1 MVITKLALP
10 RRTFIR
16 GIGATVALPFLD
28 AMVPAMKAQ
37 SKGAP
42 RFTAIYC
49 GNGANMFDWTPP
61 TEGVGFTMS
70 PSLTPLE
77 PFRDRLAVFTGLDNF
92 QATDQGD
99 VGGQHPR
106 AAPAFMSCAHPKQTE
121 GSDVQAGTTIDQM
134 IAEQICRDTKLP
146 SLEVSVDRNDVVGAC
161 DHGYACAYMNS
172 MSWKTPTTPLPSE
185 TNPRFVF
192 ERMFG
197 IGATAEE
204 RLARARE
211 DRSILDA
218 LTEEI
223 ASLRRRLGS
232 SDRTKLAQ
240 YFDAVRDV
248 EQRILK
254 AESTNSDFSVPEQPV
269 GVPETFKEYIELMFD
284 LQVLAFQADITR
296 VSSLMMAREN
306 VNRSYPEIGLPEAHH
321 SISHHGN
328 NPEKMKGY
336 TKLNTYHVET
346 LTYYLNKLKA
356 IPEGDG
362 NLLDNTVV
370 LFGSGMSDGNVHNN
384 YNVPVIVVGGQ
395 ALQVKGNRH
404 TKYPKG
410 TPLAN
415 LMLGVMDRFG
425 VQSEKFGDS
434 TSEIDLLTL

>member
-1 MVITKLALP
+1 M
-10 RRTFIR
+10 
-16 GIGATVALPFLD
+16 
-28 AMVPAMKAQ
+28 
-37 SKGAP
+37 
-42 RFTAIYC
+42 
-49 GNGANMFDWTPP
+49 
-61 TEGVGFTMS
+61 
-70 PSLTPLE
+70 
-77 PFRDRLAVFTGLDNF
+77 
-92 QATDQGD
+92 
-99 VGGQHPR
+99 
-106 AAPAFMSCAHPKQTE
+106 
-121 GSDVQAGTTIDQM
+121 
-134 IAEQICRDTKLP
+134 
-146 SLEVSVDRNDVVGAC
+146 
-161 DHGYACAYMNS
+161 
-172 MSWKTPTTPLPSE
+172 
-185 TNPRFVF
+185 
-192 ERMFG
+192 
-197 IGATAEE
+197 
-204 RLARARE
+204 
-211 DRSILDA
+211 
-218 LTEEI
+218 
-223 ASLRRRLGS
+223 
-232 SDRTKLAQ
+232 
-240 YFDAVRDV
+240 
-248 EQRILK
+248 
-254 AESTNSDFSVPEQPV
+254 PEQPV

-328 NPEKMKGY
+328 NPEKMKAY

-356 IPEGDG
+356 IPDGDS

>member
-28 AMVPAMKAQ
+28 AMVPAMRAQAKA
-37 SKGAP
+37 AP

-49 GNGANMFDWTPP
+49 GNGANMFDWTPS
-61 TEGVGFTMS
+61 TEGAGFTLS

-77 PFRDRLAVFTGLDNF
+77 PFRNRLAVFSGLDNF

-121 GSDVQAGTTIDQM
+121 GSDVEAGTTIDQM
-134 IAEQICRDTKLP
+134 IAAHICLDTKLP

-223 ASLRRRLGS
+223 SMLRRRLGAG
-232 SDRTKLAQ
+232 DRNKLGQ

-254 AESTNSDFSVPEQPV
+254 AESTNADFSVPEQPV

-284 LQVLAFQADITR
+284 LQALAFQADITR

-336 TKLNTYHVET
+336 TKLNTYHVEV
-346 LTYYLNKLKA
+346 LTYYLNKLKS
-356 IPEGDG
+356 ISDGDT
-362 NLLDNTVV
+362 NLLDNTLV
-370 LFGSGMSDGNVHNN
+370 LFGSGMSDGNTHNN
-384 YNVPVIVVGGQ
+384 YNVPVITVGGQ
-395 ALQVKGNRH
+395 AMKVKGDRH
-404 TKYPKG
+404 VKYPKG

-415 LMLGVMDRFG
+415 LMLGVMDRYG
-425 VQSEKFGDS
+425 VPANKFGDS
-434 TSEIDLLTL
+434 TAEIDLLTL

>member
-28 AMVPAMKAQ
+28 AMVPAMRAQAKA
-37 SKGAP
+37 AP

-49 GNGANMFDWTPP
+49 GNGANMFDWTPS
-61 TEGVGFTMS
+61 TEGVGFAMS

-77 PFRDRLAVFTGLDNF
+77 PFRDRLVVLTGLDNF

-121 GSDVQAGTTIDQM
+121 GADVEAGTTIDQM
-134 IAEQICRDTKLP
+134 IAAQICRDTKLP

-204 RLARARE
+204 RLARVRE

-223 ASLRRRLGS
+223 ATLRRRLGAG
-232 SDRTKLAQ
+232 DRSKLGQ

-248 EQRILK
+248 EQRIVK

-284 LQVLAFQADITR
+284 LQALAFQADITR

-328 NPEKMKGY
+328 NPEKMKAY

-346 LTYYLNKLKA
+346 LTYYLNKLKS
-356 IPEGDG
+356 IPEGDS
-362 NLLDNTVV
+362 NLLDNTIV

-384 YNVPVIVVGGQ
+384 FNVPVIVVGGQ

-404 TKYPKG
+404 AKYPKG

-425 VQSEKFGDS
+425 VQADKFGDS
-434 TSEIDLLTL
+434 TSEIDFLTL